1 MTPLRLSMALYGILA
16 LASGLLAMLFPGP
29 LAALG
34 ETQSNT
40 FLLGSWGWLTALIGL
55 GVLLASR
62 DPIRHILWLRLALVS
77 FLVGGAYDLF
87 HYAAG
92 TVSLSAIM
100 LDLAAYLLFG
110 GLFLLFYPRTPRMI
124 PLNVQ
129 SSQGILYT
137 DADQGGLFLQR
148 NGIYVT
154 YFLPLAEPAQ
164 PPPVTDH
171 ADLVEPDTES
181 AHGAPAE
188 PSLTD
193 DAEDR
198 A

>member
-1 MTPLRLSMALYGILA
+1 MTLLRLSMALYGILA

-62 DPIRHILWLRLALVS
+62 DPIRHILWLRLALTS
-77 FLVGGAYDLF
+77 FLVGGVYDLF

-92 TVSLSAIM
+92 TVSLGAIL

-110 GLFLLFYPRTPRMI
+110 SLFLLSYPRTPRMV
-124 PLNVQ
+124 PLNIRAA
-129 SSQGILYT
+129 QGLLYT
-137 DADQGGLFLQR
+137 DADQGGLFLQP
-148 NGIYVT
+148 NGAYVT
-154 YFLPLAEPAQ
+154 YFLPVADPAQ
-164 PPPVTDH
+164 PPPVADH
-171 ADLVEPDTES
+171 PDITEPDADS
-181 AHGAPAE
+181 APGIPVS

-198 A
+198 P